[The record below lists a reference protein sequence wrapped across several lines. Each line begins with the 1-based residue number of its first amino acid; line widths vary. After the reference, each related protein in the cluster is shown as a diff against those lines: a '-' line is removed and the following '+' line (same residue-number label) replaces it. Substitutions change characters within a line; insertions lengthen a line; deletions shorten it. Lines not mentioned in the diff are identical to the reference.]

1 VRTSTNVKV
10 DYYELLAV
18 SRDCSSQELKTAYR
32 KIAMESHPDRN
43 PGNHAAEETFKSAS
57 EAYQVLSDPDKRAA
71 YDRFGH
77 AGVGSGPQ
85 GNPFGGDVDLG
96 DIFGDIFGEMFNMG
110 GGGSRRASRVQ
121 RGRDLQFDMA
131 LEFEEAVFGKE
142 QEIHLRRMEAC
153 EECKGSGAAKGKQP
167 ITCPGCNGR
176 GQMRFQQGFFQ
187 MARTCTSC
195 GGTGTLIVDPCI
207 TCKGDGRQQK
217 EHSILVKVPAGVE
230 DGTRIR
236 YQGEGDAGRFGGPAG
251 DLYIALAVKSH
262 KFLERDGDNL
272 HCVIPISFPQAT
284 LGAEIQIATLE
295 GMHTLKIPEGT
306 QSGKEFRI
314 RNKGVPY
321 LNRSGKGDLIVEVRV
336 QTPVKL
342 TKAQRDLMKQL
353 QETVTVENIPSHRGL
368 FGKVKDIFN

>member
-1 VRTSTNVKV
+1 MPTNVKV
-10 DYYELLAV
+10 DYYEVLAV
-18 SRDCSSQELKTAYR
+18 SRDCSPQELKSAYR

-43 PGNHAAEETFKSAS
+43 PGNPAAEETFKAAS

-77 AGVGSGPQ
+77 AGVGGGGPQ

-96 DIFGDIFGEMFNMG
+96 DIFGDLFGEMFNMG
-110 GGGSRRASRVQ
+110 GGGRKASRVQ
-121 RGRDLQFDMA
+121 RGRDLQYNMA

-142 QEIHLRRMEAC
+142 QEIHLRRMESC
-153 EECKGSGAAKGKQP
+153 DDCNGSGSAKGKQP
-167 ITCPGCNGR
+167 ITCPHCNGR
-176 GQMRFQQGFFQ
+176 GQVRFQQGFFQ
-187 MARTCTSC
+187 MARPCTSC
-195 GGTGTLIVDPCI
+195 GGTGTLIVDPCP

-217 EHSILVKVPAGVE
+217 DHTILVKVPAGVE

-251 DLYIALAVKSH
+251 DLYIALTVKSH

-284 LGAEIQIATLE
+284 LGAEIEIATLE
-295 GMHTLKIPEGT
+295 GPHTLKIPEGT

-321 LNRSGKGDLIVEVRV
+321 LNRNGKGDMIVEVRV
-336 QTPVKL
+336 QTPTKL

-353 QETVTVENIPSHRGL
+353 QETVTVANTPSHRGL
-368 FGKVKDIFN
+368 FDKVKDIFN